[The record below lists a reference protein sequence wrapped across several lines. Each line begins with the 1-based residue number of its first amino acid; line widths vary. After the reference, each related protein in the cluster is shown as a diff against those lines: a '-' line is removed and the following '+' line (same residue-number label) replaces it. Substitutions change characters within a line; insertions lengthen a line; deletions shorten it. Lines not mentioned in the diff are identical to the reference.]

1 MTSTESSYRS
11 VLLSR
16 PGAVEAEGLDE
27 GVAGHYGDPVPEQR
41 ALACG
46 TGYVDQSQRGVV
58 TVTGADRLNWLTTLS
73 SQVLTGLKPGQS
85 TETMFLSVQG
95 RVEYAP
101 HAVDDGT
108 TTWLIAEAQEAPGLA
123 AWLESMRFALRV
135 DVADVTDQW
144 AVIAATKD
152 LSSELAG
159 APEGEQAASAS
170 VITWRDPWPE
180 ISPGGYAYSAAPEHP
195 GLERPWFEHLIPMTV
210 LDSAATA
217 LNQRG
222 LVPAGSWAAEALR
235 IAAWRPRWGAET
247 DVKTIPHELD
257 WMRTAVHLSKG
268 CYKGQETVARVHNLG
283 HPPRRLTF
291 LDLDG
296 SQHTLPS
303 AGAEVTLNGKK
314 VGQVTSARLHYEAG
328 PIALAVL
335 KRNVDPQAELLV
347 RDTVESAA
355 AQADATLPE
364 GAEDAGSTEQWSA
377 AQTVVVQPDAGSV
390 VGRPKDL
397 MRGPRDGGMRL

>member
-41 ALACG
+41 ALARG

-152 LSSELAG
+152 LK
-159 APEGEQAASAS
+159 AS
-170 VITWRDPWPE
+170 RRRR
-180 ISPGGYAYSAAPEHP
+180 HP
-195 GLERPWFEHLIPMTV
+195 
-210 LDSAATA
+210 
-217 LNQRG
+217 
-222 LVPAGSWAAEALR
+222 
-235 IAAWRPRWGAET
+235 
-247 DVKTIPHELD
+247 
-257 WMRTAVHLSKG
+257 
-268 CYKGQETVARVHNLG
+268 
-283 HPPRRLTF
+283 
-291 LDLDG
+291 
-296 SQHTLPS
+296 
-303 AGAEVTLNGKK
+303 
-314 VGQVTSARLHYEAG
+314 
-328 PIALAVL
+328 
-335 KRNVDPQAELLV
+335 
-347 RDTVESAA
+347 
-355 AQADATLPE
+355 
-364 GAEDAGSTEQWSA
+364 
-377 AQTVVVQPDAGSV
+377 
-390 VGRPKDL
+390 
-397 MRGPRDGGMRL
+397 

>member
-1 MTSTESSYRS
+1 MTVAESSYRS

-16 PGAVEAEGLDE
+16 PGAVEAQGLDE

-41 ALACG
+41 ALARG

-58 TVTGADRLNWLTTLS
+58 TVTGADRLSWLTTLS
-73 SQVLTGLKPGQS
+73 SQVLTGLQPGQS
-85 TETMFLSVQG
+85 TETMFLSIQG

-108 TTWLIAEAQEAPGLA
+108 TTWLIAEAAEAPGLA
-123 AWLESMRFALRV
+123 AWLDSMRFAMRV
-135 DVADVTDQW
+135 EVQDVSSRW
-144 AVIAATKD
+144 ALIAATTD
-152 LSSELAG
+152 LGSELLG
-159 APEGEQAASAS
+159 ALEGAHAASDA
-170 VITWRDPWPE
+170 VVVWRDPWPE
-180 ISPGGYAYSAAPEHP
+180 IAPGGYAYSVEPEHP
-195 GLERPWFEHLIPMTV
+195 GLERPWFEHLVPMDALQRAAQI
-210 LDSAATA
+210 LDE
-217 LNQRG
+217 RG
-222 LVPAGSWAAEALR
+222 HRLSGSWAAEALR

-283 HPPRRLTF
+283 HPPRRLVF

-296 SQHTLPS
+296 SQHTLPG
-303 AGAEVTLNGKK
+303 AGAEVLLNGKK
-314 VGQVTSARLHYEAG
+314 VGQVTSARLHHEAG

-335 KRNVDPQAELLV
+335 KRNVDPHAELLV
-347 RDTVESAA
+347 RDSAA
-355 AQADATLPE
+355 QSGENNDSPEAPNAQDSG
-364 GAEDAGSTEQWSA
+364 GAEQWSA

-390 VGRPKDL
+390 VGRPKGL